1 MYIIW
6 KIPNINL
13 LQFLFAH
20 ESFHVL
26 WRPER
31 CRQGQRASKRG
42 MSLAYCP
49 PWRLRF
55 CPRCSMAQCTWPDK
69 GSSCWS
75 NRTSRWTRIPSWRLS
90 SRRHCNVRI
99 RSIYT
104 GHYWPFMVQ
113 GPVPFQFG
121 SFRELNITQRSYQKK
136 KYYIQVSSFSLAYY
150 IHV

>member
-1 MYIIW
+1 MIW

-31 CRQGQRASKRG
+31 CRLGQRASKRG
-42 MSLAYCP
+42 MSLACCP

-99 RSIYT
+99 RSIYRTLLTLYGT
-104 GHYWPFMVQ
+104 GSCTLSIWKF
-113 GPVPFQFG
+113 
-121 SFRELNITQRSYQKK
+121 SWT
-136 KYYIQVSSFSLAYY
+136 KYYSTKLSKKILYTGFFVFISVLHTCL
-150 IHV
+150 II

>member
-31 CRQGQRASKRG
+31 CQLGQRASKRD
-42 MSLAYCP
+42 MSSACCP

-90 SRRHCNVRI
+90 SRRHCNEGFV
-99 RSIYT
+99 
-104 GHYWPFMVQ
+104 V
-113 GPVPFQFG
+113 
-121 SFRELNITQRSYQKK
+121 
-136 KYYIQVSSFSLAYY
+136 YIQVIIDPLWYGSCTLSIWKFSWTKYY
-150 IHV
+150 STKLSKKILYTGFFVFIGVLLCLII